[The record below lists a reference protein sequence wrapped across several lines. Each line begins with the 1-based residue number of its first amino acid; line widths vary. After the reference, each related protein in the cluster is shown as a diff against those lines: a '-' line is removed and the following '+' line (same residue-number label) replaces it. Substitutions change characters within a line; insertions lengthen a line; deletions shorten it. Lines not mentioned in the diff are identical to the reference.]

1 MIVKHP
7 YRNLAPYW
15 LRVTAAVCCLLLAS
29 LCLQTVSLQTAY
41 AQPVK
46 PEIRI
51 AVQEDNPTVFVYHT
65 AMIPIGHGFNIYR
78 KEGEADE
85 YKQLNTYPIRGV
97 ASGTELRAFLGT
109 LYDDIEE
116 TTGQSTDNGTLTKLR
131 SDFKTANLLTFIYP
145 EIAASLGRLFE
156 DRTAT
161 LDAPA
166 TYKIEFVDALDAPTG
181 EVLEQTA
188 LLLPQKPDAPTQL
201 RAENQGN
208 LITLYWRYIPPNE
221 NADDKVIRFDVYR
234 VDPMTNQHQ
243 QLNKNVVLRNNAL
256 FEYALTF
263 DVPTVG
269 QTEQLYVRSV
279 DITGQQ
285 SDPSV
290 ILRYDAIDVDPP
302 NDVLEVNARPLSGR
316 RVQVSWHRA
325 AIAAGNDIAGFNV
338 YRATSLHDEAAYQ
351 KLNTAPLGANTTLFN
366 DTLAVS
372 AGSAVYFYRVT
383 AVDASGNEGAR
394 STAAMALLED
404 QAPPPAIT
412 ALRASANEDGTVSLN
427 WRAPQP
433 AADFSTFIVLR
444 ERLGPNA
451 PKIPMRVNPDTLVST
466 SLVDKGVAGQGFYEG
481 ATYKYTVHSADV
493 SRNFSAPVSTT
504 LRIPDL
510 TAPAAPNGVQAIVE
524 NNTRIAVFWNPSPAR
539 DVMSYVIYRREAGS
553 SKLTATPV
561 ASHARRLED
570 EQVTRG
576 TTYVYWVTAA
586 DSAGNE
592 SLQSA
597 PFEIQMRDY
606 APPRSVR
613 NVQLSADEDGVVS
626 IAWEPVSAFDMAGY
640 EVLRASQLTG
650 TYAAITSNLLTD
662 NSWQDADASTDRCY
676 RVLAIDTSGNRSR
689 PSQPVCIRPTASQ

>member
-1 MIVKHP
+1 MINQLP
-7 YRNLAPYW
+7 YRFTIPYRH
-15 LRVTAAVCCLLLAS
+15 LFAVVVGCMLFAGAFVP
-29 LCLQTVSLQTAY
+29 QVA
-41 AQPVK
+41 AQPIQ

-78 KEGEADE
+78 KDGERDE
-85 YKQLNTYPIRGV
+85 YEQLNTYPIRGV

-109 LYDDIEE
+109 LYDDIEQ

-145 EIAASLGRLFE
+145 EIAASLGRIFE

-243 QLNKNVVLRNNAL
+243 KLNEEVVLRNNAL

-285 SDPSV
+285 SDQSV

-302 NDVLEVNARPLSGR
+302 NEVLEAEARPLSGR
-316 RVQVSWHRA
+316 RVQVSWQHTA
-325 AIAAGNDIAGFNV
+325 VTADNDIAGFNV
-338 YRATSLHDEAAYQ
+338 YRSTALHDEASYT
-351 KLNTAPLGANTTLFN
+351 KLNAAPLGANTTLFN
-366 DTLAVS
+366 DTLSVS
-372 AGSAVYFYRVT
+372 TGSNVYFYRVT

-394 STAAMALLED
+394 STATMALVED
-404 QAPPPAIT
+404 NTPPTAIN
-412 ALRASANEDGTVSLN
+412 ALRATANEDGTVSLD
-427 WRAPQP
+427 WRAPRP
-433 AADFSTFIVLR
+433 AADFETFIVLR
-444 ERLGPNA
+444 QRIGQNA
-451 PKIPMRVNPDTLVST
+451 PQLPMRINPGTLT
-466 SLVDKGVAGQGFYEG
+466 TASLVDNGEAGRGFYEG
-481 ATYKYTVHSADV
+481 ATYKYTVHSADA
-493 SRNFSAPVSTT
+493 SGNFSTPVTTT
-504 LRIPDL
+504 LRIPDV
-510 TAPAAPNGVQAIVE
+510 TAPAAPNGVQAVAE
-524 NNTRIAVFWNPSPAR
+524 NNARIAVFWNPSPAR
-539 DVMSYVIYRREAGS
+539 DVMSYVVYRREAGS
-553 SKLTATPV
+553 SKLIATPV
-561 ASHARRLED
+561 PAHTRRLED
-570 EQVTRG
+570 EQVERG
-576 TTYVYWVTAA
+576 TTYAYWVTAA

-597 PFEIQMRDY
+597 PFDIQMRDY

-613 NVQLSADEDGVVS
+613 NVQLSADDEGVVS

-640 EVLRASQLTG
+640 EVLRASRLTG
-650 TYAAITSNLLTD
+650 TYAAITSDLLTD
-662 NSWQDADASTDRCY
+662 NNWQDENATTNRCY

>member
-1 MIVKHP
+1 MIRTLP
-7 YRNLAPYW
+7 YRPTVPP
-15 LRVTAAVCCLLLAS
+15 RLLAGGRRLFAALACCMLGIAACS
-29 LCLQTVSLQTAY
+29 WQAI
-41 AQPVK
+41 AQPIK

-65 AMIPIGHGFNIYR
+65 AMVPIGHGFNIYR
-78 KEGEADE
+78 KDAEDGEYE
-85 YKQLNTYPIRGV
+85 QLNAYPIRGV

-109 LYDDIEE
+109 LYDDIEA

-145 EIAASLGRLFE
+145 EIAASLGRIYE
-156 DRTAT
+156 DDTAT

-201 RAENQGN
+201 RAENKGN

-243 QLNKNVVLRNNAL
+243 KLNDNVVLRNNAL

-279 DITGQQ
+279 DITGQE
-285 SDPSV
+285 SDESV

-302 NDVLEVNARPLSGR
+302 NAVLEAEARPLSGR
-316 RVQVSWHRA
+316 RVQVSWRDASA
-325 AIAAGNDIAGFNV
+325 ASNDIAGFNV
-338 YRATSLHDEAAYQ
+338 YRSTALHDEASYEL
-351 KLNTAPLGANTTLFN
+351 LNPLPLGANTTLFN
-366 DTLAVS
+366 DTLAVVS
-372 AGSAVYFYRVT
+372 GSTVYFYRVS

-394 STAAMALLED
+394 STAAMALIED
-404 QAPPPAIT
+404 QTPPRPV
-412 ALRASANEDGTVSLN
+412 ANVQAVVEEDGSVLLN
-427 WRAPQP
+427 WRAPRP
-433 AADFSTFIVLR
+433 ADDFETYIVLR
-444 ERLGPNA
+444 QRLGQHA
-451 PKIPMRVNPDTLVST
+451 PQIPMRINPGTLTTT
-466 SLVDKGVAGQGFYEG
+466 SIVDRGEAGRGFYEG
-481 ATYKYTVHSADV
+481 ATYRYTVHSADA
-493 SRNFSAPVSTT
+493 SGNFSIPVATT
-504 LRIPDL
+504 LFVPDV
-510 TAPAAPNGVQAIVE
+510 TAPAAPNGVQAVVE
-524 NNTRIAVFWNPSPAR
+524 NNSRIAIFWNPSPAR
-539 DVMSYVIYRREAGS
+539 DVMSYVVYRRETGS

-561 ASHARRLED
+561 TAHTRRLED
-570 EQVTRG
+570 TQVERG
-576 TTYVYWVTAA
+576 TTYAYWVTAA

-597 PFEIQMRDY
+597 PFEIQMRDF

-613 NVQLSADEDGVVS
+613 NVQLSANDGVVS

-640 EVLRASQLTG
+640 EVLRASRLTG
-650 TYAAITSNLLTD
+650 TYAAITSDLLTD
-662 NSWQDADASTDRCY
+662 NNWQDPDQSATRCY